1 MKKITSIKLHNF
13 RAFYGNNYQLTMPQ
27 GENVLIYGEN
37 GSGKSSIYNAL
48 KDFFESSDKPNL
60 QFWRNVYAD
69 ATGYGAVEV
78 SFSEFPQTIPPT
90 SDDVFDF
97 NNVIAQ
103 RTAHTSNYIKR
114 ANKARAFLSY
124 QELVKS
130 YLAPN
135 DDLRN
140 PNLYELII
148 ETLLANHTLQGPESI
163 GQTIE
168 ERWAVINN
176 GLVINSARFAR
187 FRTSKAS
194 LPGFETD
201 LIQVLTPILQETN
214 RYLTAYFKNNIIID
228 SDALSVRVSKIP
240 NGSGWKLDRLFRLKV
255 NLFADDVNNGYQNR
269 LNEARLSA
277 FAICLYLA
285 AIKKSPQP
293 DLYKIIFLDDVFIG
307 LDTSNRIPLLELIK
321 TEFPEH
327 QVFISTYD
335 RFWYET
341 AVRWFN
347 VHNKDQWKY
356 YEIFIHQA
364 EHLPTKIF
372 DKPIVTIH
380 KSNFAKAQDALK
392 NRVKPDYPSAANN
405 FRKYAEELLTD
416 KNLIPEHENRNQLAP
431 LADFYGD
438 LTLAYK
444 LTQIVD
450 NAIHFLNS
458 IHQDASLLIDLKSHL
473 STLLHPLSHFE
484 LSAPIYKGEL
494 ERIENCLVRLAPFL
508 VSIKVNYKPVA
519 VPLKKIRINFIVS
532 PNVTRRYLIVAV
544 PQLYIVN
551 DGAGNLQFS
560 ICDCYTPN
568 VATETVGT
576 VTVNQK
582 CDHKQNPTMFRF
594 NSLAN
599 ACETLRNADIVTPAY
614 ATIPLIA
621 DYIDN
626 IEFEETPN
634 NFVPLRNLLV
644 W

>member
-60 QFWRNVYAD
+60 QFWRNIYAD
-69 ATGYGAVEV
+69 ATGDGAVAV
-78 SFSEFPQTIPPT
+78 SFSEFPQTNPATP
-90 SDDVFDF
+90 DDVFDF
-97 NNVIAQ
+97 NNVIAH
-103 RTAHTSNYIKR
+103 RTAQTSNYIRR

-124 QELVKS
+124 QELVRS
-130 YLAPN
+130 YLAEKN
-135 DDLRN
+135 NVGN
-140 PNLYELII
+140 PNLYELVI
-148 ETLLANHTLQGPESI
+148 ETLLANHILIGSESI
-163 GQTIE
+163 GKTVAV
-168 ERWAVINN
+168 RWAEIKK
-176 GLVINSARFAR
+176 GLDINSARFKD
-187 FRTSKAS
+187 FKKAKNE
-194 LPGFETD
+194 LVGFEQD
-201 LIQVLTPILQETN
+201 LIAILTPILIN
-214 RYLTAYFKNNIIID
+214 LNYYLDTYFNNNLVVDVEELTVRTYKFATGKGWYVNKN
-228 SDALSVRVSKIP
+228 
-240 NGSGWKLDRLFRLKV
+240 FRLKV
-255 NLFADDVNNGYQNR
+255 NLFNETVNNGYHNL

-277 FAICLYLA
+277 VAICLYLA

-347 VHNKDQWKY
+347 VHNKDKWKY

-416 KNLIPEHENRNQLAP
+416 KYLIPEHENRNQLTP
-431 LADFYGD
+431 LADFYGE

-484 LSAPIYKGEL
+484 LSAPVYKGEL

-519 VPLKKIRINFIVS
+519 APLKKIRINFIVS

-568 VATETVGT
+568 VATETVGA

-614 ATIPLIA
+614 VSIPIIA